1 MAGAPKLADHGEI
14 GGGHTR
20 PDVIRSVS
28 HGTSADYLAARI
40 KRDHPDIAEKPLL
53 LDFRAGGFGHPNPSA
68 AQSLLRWPE
77 KPWGQSL
84 ALPHFWWKGIS
95 PRAVIPLE
103 ANAVLGSPASCCQFA
118 IGAARKIDKGAALQD
133 VAAPRWP

>member
-1 MAGAPKLADHGEI
+1 MDR
-14 GGGHTR
+14 R
-20 PDVIRSVS
+20 PGSS
-28 HGTSADYLAARI
+28 
-40 KRDHPDIAEKPLL
+40 
-53 LDFRAGGFGHPNPSA
+53 
-68 AQSLLRWPE
+68 
-77 KPWGQSL
+77 

-133 VAAPRWP
+133 VAAPARLELHQKCGRATPRGEAQSRWREQLCRDSVVKERAAWRPRKAKLCPCN

>member
-1 MAGAPKLADHGEI
+1 MADI
-14 GGGHTR
+14 VRRRSWGGVLPLGR
-20 PDVIRSVS
+20 QASISGSSLIQSVS
-28 HGTSADYLAARI
+28 VSMAPP
-40 KRDHPDIAEKPLL
+40 HPGWANCYPGAEVQGRTGP
-53 LDFRAGGFGHPNPSA
+53 
-68 AQSLLRWPE
+68 
-77 KPWGQSL
+77 
-84 ALPHFWWKGIS
+84 S

>member
-1 MAGAPKLADHGEI
+1 MPGRVTARMPGPHVTHDARPQIQGITLAHDRSPDHGE
-14 GGGHTR
+14 
-20 PDVIRSVS
+20 SS
-28 HGTSADYLAARI
+28 
-40 KRDHPDIAEKPLL
+40 
-53 LDFRAGGFGHPNPSA
+53 SA
-68 AQSLLRWPE
+68 APVTPSRFHLQARRSRVPGFVAE
-77 KPWGQSL
+77 FSTPK

-103 ANAVLGSPASCCQFA
+103 ANAVLGSAASCCQFA